1 LIVEGLERDAR
12 GQMEAGDLLLHQ
24 FDDMFAVLAFQ
35 HDDHARDG
43 LAIPEDSALA
53 GRWSNRHLRDI
64 MQHDRRALVGK
75 QNNVAN
81 IADAGGPAKATQ
93 GVLFIRV
100 LDVSATE
107 VVCSRRLAWPRP

>member
-1 LIVEGLERDAR
+1 
-12 GQMEAGDLLLHQ
+12 MEAGDLIRHQ
-24 FDDMFAVLAFQ
+24 FDDMFAVLALQ

-43 LAIPEDSALA
+43 LAISKDCALA

-75 QNNVAN
+75 QDNVADVV
-81 IADAGGPAKATQ
+81 DAVGPAKAAQ

-107 VVCSRRLAWPRP
+107 VGVVLGDSRGHVLERESILL